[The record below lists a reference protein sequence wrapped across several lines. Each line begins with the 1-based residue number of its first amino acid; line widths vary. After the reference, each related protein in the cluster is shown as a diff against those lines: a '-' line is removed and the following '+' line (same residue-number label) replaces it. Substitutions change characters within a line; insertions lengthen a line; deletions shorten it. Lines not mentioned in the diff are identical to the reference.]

1 MTALN
6 DAERAA
12 AQRDGKDVAGASN
25 TALPLNVD
33 QPVTERTG
41 WYPAWLPSR
50 KFLAAVI
57 AIGGMQLLATMDST
71 VAIVAL
77 PKIQDELSLSDAG
90 RSWVITA
97 YVLTFGGLM
106 LLGGRLGDT
115 IGRKRTF
122 IVGVALFTIASILCG
137 VAWDETTLVTARLL
151 QGVGAAIAAP
161 TGLALIATTFP
172 KGPARNA
179 ATAVLAAMTGI
190 GSVMG
195 LVVGGALTEVSWR
208 WAFLVNVPIGLMMIY
223 LARKTLTETHRE
235 RMKLDAT
242 GAILA
247 TLACTAAVFAFSM
260 GPEKGWMSAI
270 TLGSGLAALVFFL
283 AFLFVERTALN
294 PVVPFSLFRDRNRV
308 ATFAAVFLAGGVMF
322 TLTVL
327 IGLYVQDIMGYSALK
342 AGLGFIPFVIAL
354 GIGLGLSSQLV
365 SVFAPRVLVIAG
377 GVLVLAAMV
386 YGSTLNGGIP
396 YFPNLVI
403 PITVGGLGIG
413 MIVVPLTVSAIAG
426 VDLDEIGPVS
436 AIALMLQSLGGPVVL
451 AVIQAVITSRT
462 LYLGGTTGPVRNMN
476 PEQLHALDQ
485 GYTYGLLWVA
495 AVAVIVGAVALFIG
509 YTASQVAHAQEVKEA
524 IDAGELGS
532 TMGHSEL
539 SSTPTRSDV

>member
-12 AQRDGKDVAGASN
+12 MYRDAAGGANGS
-25 TALPLNVD
+25 LPGRVD
-33 QPVTERTG
+33 RPSVPRNG
-41 WYPAWLPSR
+41 RFPDWLPSR
-50 KFLAAVI
+50 RFIAAVV

-137 VAWDETTLVTARLL
+137 AAWDEATLVIARLL
-151 QGVGAAIAAP
+151 QGVGAAIASP
-161 TGLALIATTFP
+161 TGLALVATTFP

-179 ATAVLAAMTGI
+179 ATAVFGAMTAV

-195 LVVGGALTEVSWR
+195 LVVGGALTELSWR
-208 WAFLVNVPIGLMMIY
+208 LAFLVNVPIGVLMIY
-223 LARKTLTETHRE
+223 LATTTLRETHRE

-247 TLACTAAVFAFSM
+247 TVGCTAAVFGFSM
-260 GPEKGWMSAI
+260 GPEHGWLSPV
-270 TLGSGLAALVFFL
+270 TLGSGLAAMVALL
-283 AFLFVERTALN
+283 AFVMVERTAEN
-294 PVVPFSLFRDRNRV
+294 PVVPFDLFRDRNRV
-308 ATFAAVFLAGGVMF
+308 ATFAAIFLAGGVLF

-327 IGLYVQDIMGYSALK
+327 IGLYVQDIMGYSALR
-342 AGLGFIPFVIAL
+342 AGIGFIPFVIAM
-354 GIGLGLSSQLV
+354 GIGLGVSSQLV
-365 SVFAPRVLVIAG
+365 SNLPPRVMVIIG
-377 GVLVLAAMV
+377 GVLVLGAMI
-386 YGSTLNGGIP
+386 YGSTLNRGIP

-403 PITVGGLGIG
+403 PIVVGGIGIG
-413 MIVVPLTVSAIAG
+413 LIVVPLMLSAIAG
-426 VDLDEIGPVS
+426 VGFDRIGPVS
-436 AIALMLQSLGGPVVL
+436 AIALMLQNLGGPVVL
-451 AVIQAVITSRT
+451 AIIQAVITSRT
-462 LYLGGTTGPVRNMN
+462 LYLGGTTGPVKNMN
-476 PEQLHALDQ
+476 DAQLAALDA

-495 AVAVIVGAVALFIG
+495 AVALMVGAVALFIG
-509 YTASQVAHAQEVKEA
+509 YSSQQVAHAQEVKDA
-524 IDAGELGS
+524 MDAGEL
-532 TMGHSEL
+532 
-539 SSTPTRSDV
+539 

>member
-12 AQRDGKDVAGASN
+12 IRRDAEGGAN
-25 TALPLNVD
+25 RGV
-33 QPVTERTG
+33 PVHVEHTSLEQTG
-41 WYPAWLPSR
+41 RYPAWLPSR
-50 KFLAAVI
+50 RFIAAVI

-137 VAWDETTLVTARLL
+137 LAWSEATLVTARLL
-151 QGVGAAIAAP
+151 QGVGAAIASP
-161 TGLALIATTFP
+161 TALALIATTFP

-179 ATAVLAAMTGI
+179 ATAIFAAMTGV

-195 LVVGGALTEVSWR
+195 LIVGGALTEVSWR
-208 WAFLVNVPIGLMMIY
+208 WAFLINIPIGILMIQ
-223 LARKTLTETHRE
+223 LARTTLRETHRE
-235 RMKLDAT
+235 RLKLDAA

-247 TLACTAAVFAFSM
+247 TLGCTAAVFGFSM
-260 GPEKGWMSAI
+260 GPEQGWLSPI
-270 TLGSGLAALVFFL
+270 TIGSGVAGAVFLL
-283 AFLFVERTALN
+283 AFLYVERTAEN
-294 PVVPFSLFRDRNRV
+294 PVVPFELFKDRNRV

-327 IGLYVQDIMGYSALK
+327 IGLYVQDIMGYSALR
-342 AGLGFIPFVIAL
+342 AGVGFIPFVIAL
-354 GIGLGLSSQLV
+354 GIGLGLSSHLV
-365 SVFAPRVLVIAG
+365 SLFPPRVLVIAG
-377 GVLVLAAMV
+377 GVLVLGAMI
-386 YGSTLNGGIP
+386 YGSTLDAGIP
-396 YFPNLVI
+396 YFPNLVL
-403 PITVGGLGIG
+403 PITVGGFGIG

-426 VDLDEIGPVS
+426 VGFDQIGPVS
-436 AIALMLQSLGGPVVL
+436 AIALMLQNLGGPVVL

-462 LYLGGTTGPVRNMN
+462 LYLGGTTGPVKYMDSA
-476 PEQLHALDQ
+476 QLHALDQ

-495 AVAVIVGAVALFIG
+495 AVAVIVGGVALFIG
-509 YTASQVAHAQEVKEA
+509 YTSAQVAHAQEVKDA
-524 IDAGELGS
+524 IDAGEL
-532 TMGHSEL
+532 
-539 SSTPTRSDV
+539 

>member
-12 AQRDGKDVAGASN
+12 IRRDAEGGAN
-25 TALPLNVD
+25 RAH
-33 QPVTERTG
+33 PVHMEYPGSERTG
-41 WYPAWLPSR
+41 RSPAWLPSR
-50 KFLAAVI
+50 RFIAAVI

-77 PKIQDELSLSDAG
+77 PKIQNELSLSDAG

-137 VAWDETTLVTARLL
+137 LAWNEGTLVTARLL
-151 QGVGAAIAAP
+151 QGVGAAIASP
-161 TGLALIATTFP
+161 TALALIATTFP

-179 ATAVLAAMTGI
+179 ATAIFAAMTGV

-195 LVVGGALTEVSWR
+195 LIVGGALTEVSWR
-208 WAFLVNVPIGLMMIY
+208 WAFLMNIPIGILMIH
-223 LARKTLTETHRE
+223 LARKTLRETHRE
-235 RMKLDAT
+235 PLKLDAT

-247 TLACTAAVFAFSM
+247 TLGCTAAVFGFSM
-260 GPEKGWMSAI
+260 GPEQGWLSPI
-270 TLGSGLAALVFFL
+270 TIASGVAAGVFFL
-283 AFLFVERTALN
+283 AFVYVERSAEN
-294 PVVPFSLFRDRNRV
+294 PVVPFELFRDRNRV

-327 IGLYVQDIMGYSALK
+327 IGLYVQDIMGYTALR

-354 GIGLGLSSQLV
+354 GIGLGLSSHLV
-365 SVFAPRVLVIAG
+365 SSFPPRVLVIAG
-377 GVLVLAAMV
+377 GVLVIAAML

-413 MIVVPLTVSAIAG
+413 MIVVPLTLSAIAG
-426 VDLDEIGPVS
+426 VGFDQIGPVS
-436 AIALMLQSLGGPVVL
+436 AIALMLQNLGGPVVL
-451 AVIQAVITSRT
+451 AIVQAVITSRA
-462 LYLGGTTGPVRNMN
+462 LYLGGTTGPVKYMDRA
-476 PEQLHALDQ
+476 QLHALDQ

-495 AVAVIVGAVALFIG
+495 GVAVIVAGVTLFIG
-509 YTASQVAHAQEVKEA
+509 YTSSQVAQAQEVKDA
-524 IDAGELGS
+524 IDAGEL
-532 TMGHSEL
+532 
-539 SSTPTRSDV
+539 

>member
-12 AQRDGKDVAGASN
+12 QNWTSARPDRPAPVRATPPAEPASS
-25 TALPLNVD
+25 
-33 QPVTERTG
+33 RISRY
-41 WYPAWLPSR
+41 YPAWLPSR
-50 KFLAAVI
+50 RFIAAVV

-77 PKIQDELSLSDAG
+77 PKIQNELSLSDAS

-122 IVGVALFTIASILCG
+122 IVGVALFTISSVLCA
-137 VAWDETTLVTARLL
+137 VAWDEATMVVARLL
-151 QGVGAAIAAP
+151 QGIGSAIASP
-161 TGLALIATTFP
+161 TGLALVATTFP

-179 ATAVLAAMTGI
+179 ATAVFAAMTAI

-208 WAFLVNVPIGLMMIY
+208 LAFLVNVPIGLMMIY
-223 LARKTLTETHRE
+223 LARTTLRETHRE
-235 RMKLDAT
+235 RLKLDAT

-247 TLACTAAVFAFSM
+247 TLGCTAAVYAFSM
-260 GPEKGWMSAI
+260 GPEQGWLSSI
-270 TLGSGLAALVFFL
+270 TLGSGIAAAVFLL
-283 AFLFVERTALN
+283 AFLYVERTAEN
-294 PVVPFSLFRDRNRV
+294 PVMPFDLFRDRNRV
-308 ATFAAVFLAGGVMF
+308 ATFAAIFMAGGVMF

-327 IGLYVQDIMGYSALK
+327 IGLYVQDIMGYSALR
-342 AGLGFIPFVIAL
+342 AGVGFIPFVIAL
-354 GIGLGLSSQLV
+354 GIGLGLSSHLV
-365 SVFAPRVLVIAG
+365 SLLPPRVLVIAG
-377 GVLVLAAMV
+377 GVLVLAAMI

-403 PITVGGLGIG
+403 PITVGGFGIG

-426 VDLDEIGPVS
+426 VGFDQIGPVS
-436 AIALMLQSLGGPVVL
+436 AIALMLQNLGGPVVL

-462 LYLGGTTGPVRNMN
+462 LYLGGTTGPVKYMN
-476 PEQLHALDQ
+476 SAQLHALDQ

-495 AVAVIVGAVALFIG
+495 AVAVIVGLAALFIG
-509 YTASQVAHAQEVKEA
+509 YTAEQVGHAQEVKDA
-524 IDAGELGS
+524 IDAGEL
-532 TMGHSEL
+532 
-539 SSTPTRSDV
+539 

>member
-6 DAERAA
+6 DAARVVSPAPTAPAERAYA
-12 AQRDGKDVAGASN
+12 APLDAIREQAG
-25 TALPLNVD
+25 
-33 QPVTERTG
+33 RF
-41 WYPAWLPSR
+41 YPTWLPSGR
-50 KFLAAVI
+50 FISAVI

-77 PKIQDELSLSDAG
+77 PKIQDQLSLSDAG

-122 IVGVALFTIASILCG
+122 IVGVSLFTIASVLCG
-137 VAWDETTLVTARLL
+137 VAWDETTLVLARLL
-151 QGVGAAIAAP
+151 QGVGAAIASP
-161 TGLALIATTFP
+161 TGLALVATTFP

-179 ATAVLAAMTGI
+179 ATAVFAAMTGV

-208 WAFLVNVPIGLMMIY
+208 LAFLVNVPIGLLMIY
-223 LARKTLTETHRE
+223 LARTTLSETHRE
-235 RMKLDAT
+235 PMKLDAA
-242 GAILA
+242 GALLA
-247 TLACTAAVFAFSM
+247 TLGCTAAVFGFSQ
-260 GPEKGWMSAI
+260 GPENGWLTPV
-270 TLGSGLAALVFFL
+270 TLGSGLAAVVFL
-283 AFLFVERTALN
+283 GAFVMVERTAES
-294 PVVPFSLFRDRNRV
+294 PVVPFGLFFDRNRL

-327 IGLYVQDIMGYSALK
+327 IGLYVQDILGYSALR
-342 AGLGFIPFVIAL
+342 AGVGFIPFVIAL
-354 GIGLGLSSQLV
+354 GIGLGVSSHLV
-365 SVFAPRVLVIAG
+365 SLFAPRLLVIG
-377 GVLVLAAMV
+377 GGILVLAAMI
-386 YGSTLNGGIP
+386 YGSTLNSGIP
-396 YFPNLVI
+396 YFPNLVL

-426 VDLDEIGPVS
+426 VSIDQIGPLS
-436 AIALMLQSLGGPVVL
+436 AIALMLQNLGGPVVL

-462 LYLGGTTGPVRNMN
+462 LYLGGTTGPVKKMN
-476 PEQLHALDQ
+476 PQQLAALDA

-495 AVAVIVGAVALFIG
+495 AVAILVGGAALFIR
-509 YTASQVAHAQEVKEA
+509 YTAGQVAHAQEVKDA
-524 IDAGELGS
+524 IDAGEL
-532 TMGHSEL
+532 
-539 SSTPTRSDV
+539 

>member
-12 AQRDGKDVAGASN
+12 IRRDAEGGAN
-25 TALPLNVD
+25 RALPTHVD
-33 QPVTERTG
+33 HAAVEQTG
-41 WYPAWLPSR
+41 RYPAWLPSR
-50 KFLAAVI
+50 RFIAAVI

-115 IGRKRTF
+115 IGRKRAF

-137 VAWDETTLVTARLL
+137 LAWNEGTLVTARLL
-151 QGVGAAIAAP
+151 QGVGAAIASP
-161 TGLALIATTFP
+161 TALALIATTFP

-179 ATAVLAAMTGI
+179 ATAIFAAMTGV

-195 LVVGGALTEVSWR
+195 LIVGGALTEVSWR
-208 WAFLVNVPIGLMMIY
+208 WAFLINIPIGILMIH
-223 LARKTLTETHRE
+223 LARKTLRETHRE
-235 RMKLDAT
+235 PLKLDAT

-247 TLACTAAVFAFSM
+247 TLGCTAAVFGFSM
-260 GPEKGWMSAI
+260 GPEQGWLSPI
-270 TLGSGLAALVFFL
+270 TIGSGVAAGVFLL
-283 AFLFVERTALN
+283 AFLYVERSADN
-294 PVVPFSLFRDRNRV
+294 PVVPIELFRDRNRV
-308 ATFAAVFLAGGVMF
+308 ATFTAVFLAGGVMF

-327 IGLYVQDIMGYSALK
+327 IGLYVQDIMGYSALR
-342 AGLGFIPFVIAL
+342 AGVGFIPFVIAL
-354 GIGLGLSSQLV
+354 GIGLGLSSHLV
-365 SVFAPRVLVIAG
+365 SLFPPRLLVIAG
-377 GVLVLAAMV
+377 GVLVLAAML

-403 PITVGGLGIG
+403 PITVGGFGIG

-426 VDLDEIGPVS
+426 VGFDQIGPVS
-436 AIALMLQSLGGPVVL
+436 AIALMLQNLGGPVVL
-451 AVIQAVITSRT
+451 AIVQAVITSRT
-462 LYLGGTTGPVRNMN
+462 LYLGGTTGPVKYMDRA
-476 PEQLHALDQ
+476 QLHALDQ

-495 AVAVIVGAVALFIG
+495 GVAVIVGGVALFIG
-509 YTASQVAHAQEVKEA
+509 YTSSQVAHAQEVKDA
-524 IDAGELGS
+524 IDAGEL
-532 TMGHSEL
+532 
-539 SSTPTRSDV
+539 

>member
-6 DAERAA
+6 DAERA
-12 AQRDGKDVAGASN
+12 RGN
-25 TALPLNVD
+25 NRALPMRIEQDGPGRNNRL
-33 QPVTERTG
+33 
-41 WYPAWLPSR
+41 PAWLPSWN
-50 KFLAAVI
+50 FIAAVI

-77 PKIQDELSLSDAG
+77 PKIQDELGLSDAG

-122 IVGVALFTIASILCG
+122 IVGVALFTIASVLCG
-137 VAWDETTLVTARLL
+137 VAWDEATLVIARLL
-151 QGVGAAIAAP
+151 QGVGSAIASP
-161 TGLALIATTFP
+161 TGLALVATTFP

-179 ATAVLAAMTGI
+179 ATAVFAAMTGV

-208 WAFLVNVPIGLMMIY
+208 LAFLVNIPIGLVMIL
-223 LARKTLTETHRE
+223 LARKTLQETDRAP
-235 RMKLDAT
+235 MKLDAA

-247 TLACTAAVFAFSM
+247 TLACTAAVFGFSM
-260 GPEKGWMSAI
+260 GPEQGWLSPI
-270 TLGSGLAALVFFL
+270 TLVSGAAAALFGL
-283 AFLFVERTALN
+283 AFLYVERTAEN
-294 PVVPFSLFRDRNRV
+294 PVVPFSLFRERNRV
-308 ATFAAVFLAGGVMF
+308 ATLAAVFLAGGVMF

-342 AGLGFIPFVIAL
+342 AGIGFIPFVIAL
-354 GIGLGLSSQLV
+354 GIGLGASSVLV
-365 SVFAPRVLVIAG
+365 SKFAPRVLVIAG
-377 GVLVLAAMV
+377 GVLVLGAMI
-386 YGSTLNGGIP
+386 YGSTLNADIP
-396 YFPNLVI
+396 YFPNLVL
-403 PITVGGLGIG
+403 PITIGGFGIG

-426 VDLDEIGPVS
+426 VGFDEIGPVS
-436 AIALMLQSLGGPVVL
+436 AIALMLQNLGGPVVL

-462 LYLGGTTGPVRNMN
+462 LYLGGITGPVKNMN
-476 PEQLHALDQ
+476 PAQLHALDQ

-495 AVAVIVGAVALFIG
+495 AVAVLVGAVALLIR
-509 YTASQVAHAQEVKEA
+509 YTAEEVAHAQEVKDA
-524 IDAGELGS
+524 LDAGEL
-532 TMGHSEL
+532 
-539 SSTPTRSDV
+539 D